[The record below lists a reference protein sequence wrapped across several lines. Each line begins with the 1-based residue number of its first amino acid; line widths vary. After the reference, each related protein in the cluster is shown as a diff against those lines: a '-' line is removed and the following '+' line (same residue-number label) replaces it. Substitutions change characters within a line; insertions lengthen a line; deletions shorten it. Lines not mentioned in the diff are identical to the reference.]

1 MSLQFEN
8 ETNDPLK
15 CGLAL
20 AGPAGPAT
28 PPLNILQ
35 VPDGKGILVT
45 ANYGQTKSACME
57 YNKWIATMV
66 NFPEGYKHNTK

>member
-1 MSLQFEN
+1 MVKVL
-8 ETNDPLK
+8 DILV
-15 CGLAL
+15 CGLQYVNFSAL
-20 AGPAGPAT
+20 AAT
-28 PPLNILQ
+28 LTVAILQ

-45 ANYGQTKSACME
+45 ANYGQTKSAYME